1 MAIGDPRRWRDK
13 HQGIVDA
20 GYGILYYVIILAPI
34 PIGYLLEEIWYGI
47 VVTCALWIGLTY
59 LGVYLDLRYPRWT
72 AKQIDE
78 FRKLG
83 RGEVIIGF
91 IVRKLRSRWVQ
102 VFLGLV
108 TVFEILQYAGLYNYE
123 GGVSGIFTVFL
134 IAWIC
139 HFYKKRFDE
148 RAKVLGKNWYKNYM
162 AIHNAGAEAVA
173 GNSVKWGYVG
183 VTILAVGS
191 IFFLL
196 LMFHIL

>member
-13 HQGIVDA
+13 HQGTVDA

-78 FRKLG
+78 FGKLG
-83 RGEVIIGF
+83 QGEGIIDF

-108 TVFEILQYAGLYNYE
+108 AVFEILQYTGLYNYE
-123 GGVSGIFTVFL
+123 GGVCGIFTVFL

-148 RAKVLGKNWYKNYM
+148 KAKVLGKNWYKNYM

-183 VTILAVGS
+183 ATILAAGS

-196 LMFHIL
+196 FMFHIL